1 MNWQAEAALA
11 LRVFAAAFLGGIVG
25 WQREHMGIEAGVRTY
40 AGVALGACVFGL
52 ISFQVA
58 GDSRI
63 ASNVAPGIG
72 FLCAGVILRQEG
84 HITGLTTAATLWATA
99 AIGLAVADAKLIFA
113 GSVTVILYLL
123 LAIPLK
129 KWEHR
134 NVDPHLNDP
143 PRH

>member
-1 MNWQAEAALA
+1 MTWQTEAMLA
-11 LRVFAAAFLGGIVG
+11 LRVAAAAILGGIVG

-72 FLCAGVILRQEG
+72 FLCAGVILRQQG
-84 HITGLTTAATLWATA
+84 HIMGLTTAATLWATA
-99 AIGLAVADAKLIFA
+99 AVGLAVADGKLVFA
-113 GSVTVILYLL
+113 GLVTIILFVL

-134 NVDPHLNDP
+134 NVEAQPKDSP
-143 PRH
+143 P

>member
-1 MNWQAEAALA
+1 MM
-11 LRVFAAAFLGGIVG
+11 LRVVAAAAFGGILG

-40 AGVALGACVFGL
+40 AGVGVGACVFGL
-52 ISFQVA
+52 ISFQIA

-99 AIGLAVADAKLIFA
+99 AIGLAVAQGMLVF
-113 GSVTVILYLL
+113 GGLVTVFLFTM

-134 NVDPHLNDP
+134 SVQSPASLP
-143 PRH
+143 PQK

>member
-1 MNWQAEAALA
+1 MNWQAESMLA
-11 LRVFAAAFLGGIVG
+11 LRVLAAAILGGFVG

-52 ISFQVA
+52 ISFQIA

-63 ASNVAPGIG
+63 AANVAPGIG
-72 FLCAGVILRQEG
+72 FLCAGVILRQQG

-99 AIGLAVADAKLIFA
+99 AVGLAVADGKLVFA
-113 GSVTVILYLL
+113 CLVTIVLFVL

-134 NVDPHLNDP
+134 GVEPQSTDSSGG
-143 PRH
+143 